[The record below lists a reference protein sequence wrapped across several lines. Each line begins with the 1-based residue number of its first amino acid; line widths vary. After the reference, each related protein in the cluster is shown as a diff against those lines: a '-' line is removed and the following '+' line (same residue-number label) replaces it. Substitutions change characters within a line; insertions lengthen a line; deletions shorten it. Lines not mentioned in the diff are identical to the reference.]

1 MRKGRGER
9 RLRQSASCAR
19 YKAAIGIDRSSLTL
33 SLLFSPNHTK
43 RGSPFL
49 KTSPLSRSPPVPP
62 HLRVIAHACCACP
75 LPPIAPRHYSLP
87 HKGRAEQSRVEEEAA
102 PGKGPAVASPRLRLG
117 ACQPRGAATPLDPV
131 LQANR
136 ASQSIA
142 Q

>member
-19 YKAAIGIDRSSLTL
+19 YKAAIGIDRSSLTI

-49 KTSPLSRSPPVPP
+49 KTSPLSRY
-62 HLRVIAHACCACP
+62 ACCARP

-102 PGKGPAVASPRLRLG
+102 PGKGPAVASPRRRLG

-136 ASQSIA
+136 ASPSIA